1 MASDPDRQ
9 TDRQTDIQT
18 YSQSNVALNAAAL
31 ESSCHFHIFSH
42 SLGHYLA
49 RREEVLKRV
58 LSKSAVGLPIPS
70 QGAVSVSSGTAASS
84 STPVACPRHVPANNV
99 ASSSTPTTRQAP
111 TVATA
116 ASTASSSA
124 LATPHIHIP
133 DANLQGAS
141 AGSKQQPK
149 SRFDNWGS
157 VAGPSSAGGLA
168 GHLCM
173 VHITEEVR
181 NAGHNMLGPLLA
193 SLKSTGVWLHM
204 SGLNNFVER
213 AAQQTA
219 RTKVVVVN
227 STNESHMSA
236 PGIVC
241 RALGCHLVSM
251 DSFAK
256 HILHGKQAENIKFAP
271 CRQKALQ
278 IHICKAFSRQHP
290 GEAGAVRA
298 VIAVLG
304 WTELLS
310 SKDTR
315 RLYSEYFA
323 GHGERSRPWIKIRAI
338 TAESDLAER
347 GAKHKDKCPRLF
359 VSVREFIKEISVS
372 DRLGILPHIVR

>member
-1 MASDPDRQ
+1 MASD
-9 TDRQTDIQT
+9 
-18 YSQSNVALNAAAL
+18 SQSNVALNAAAL

-58 LSKSAVGLPIPS
+58 LSKSVVGLPIPS
-70 QGAVSVSSGTAASS
+70 QGAVSISSGTAASS

-124 LATPHIHIP
+124 LATPHPHIP

-149 SRFDNWGS
+149 SHFDNWGS
-157 VAGPSSAGGLA
+157 VTGPASAGGLA

-173 VHITEEVR
+173 VHITEAVR

-219 RTKVVVVN
+219 RTKVVVAN
-227 STNESHMSA
+227 STKRKPHE
-236 PGIVC
+236 
-241 RALGCHLVSM
+241 
-251 DSFAK
+251 
-256 HILHGKQAENIKFAP
+256 
-271 CRQKALQ
+271 
-278 IHICKAFSRQHP
+278 
-290 GEAGAVRA
+290 
-298 VIAVLG
+298 
-304 WTELLS
+304 
-310 SKDTR
+310 
-315 RLYSEYFA
+315 
-323 GHGERSRPWIKIRAI
+323 
-338 TAESDLAER
+338 
-347 GAKHKDKCPRLF
+347 CPRDCVPCLG
-359 VSVREFIKEISVS
+359 VP
-372 DRLGILPHIVR
+372 LGIYG